1 MIDRL
6 DLVDAARQ
14 FGTAKHR
21 FDSSIASGEVTLAGP
36 ALEEGAG
43 KRSTAIFYDS
53 LHVVKA
59 RWMYGANGVRSRRP
73 Q

>member
-21 FDSSIASGEVTLAGP
+21 FDSSGEVTVAGP

-43 KRSTAIFYDS
+43 NRIHSNILRLS
-53 LHVVKA
+53 P
-59 RWMYGANGVRSRRP
+59 RREGTIDGWRKWRP
-73 Q
+73 FT

>member
-21 FDSSIASGEVTLAGP
+21 FDSSGELTVAGP

-43 KRSTAIFYDS
+43 
-53 LHVVKA
+53 
-59 RWMYGANGVRSRRP
+59 NGIHSNILRLSPRREGTIDDWREWRP
-73 Q
+73 FT